1 MSPSPSERRTL
12 GTALGRT
19 VSDSTVLD
27 RTKPCYGTS
36 SAILKLANEFL
47 QSYSL
52 SELLPYRS
60 FDPETQLFLN
70 RASIGF
76 VLETLPLVGCG
87 EEIPRQ
93 LTGLFQ
99 HALPLGSNLQCL
111 LIASPHIEPWLKTWE
126 KARCD
131 LIAHDR
137 SLSKS
142 SLNESSPSER
152 SDVLKELAKER
163 CSDLRAR
170 SAIRTFRLLISYSEP
185 HTTFKSFEDMLA
197 LREQVFTTL
206 KGWGLPVKIW
216 QAEDLLLGLD
226 ELLNPTESS
235 LSERLLGH
243 VEGLWNPHE
252 SLSPQLMN
260 PATRLKLEPSQS
272 IFGEDERVLRLY
284 TTRLLPPLWH
294 LGAMGHLIGDP
305 FEEFLRLQGG
315 FFLSYGVHICNEKTL
330 KTKMLAKCGNVEKQA
345 ASPIAKYV
353 PSLKKEAEEWTYVRG
368 KFEEGQRLVRTRFQ
382 VGLLSHPDQIAREEQ
397 TLFNLYRSQRWE
409 LVLDKYLQL
418 PAFLSC
424 LPMTW
429 GEGASEDSRTF
440 QKTKTTLSHEP
451 SNLMPLQGE
460 WQGTKSPGMMLVGR
474 RGQIFYWSPFDN
486 NEGNYNTCVVG
497 RSGSGKSVFMQE
509 LMTSILG
516 MGGRVFVL
524 DVGRSFEKTVKLL
537 KGTFVEFST
546 HAPLNGLPLNGS
558 PICINPF
565 SSIPSN
571 DSEAASDGLAMLKP
585 ILSLMAAPKEGTTD
599 LEDTYLEQALQ
610 DAWHKKQNTATITD
624 VANFLLKHHDLV
636 AITLGERLYPYTE
649 KGTYGRF
656 FNGPAN
662 IDLSDSL
669 VVVEMEE
676 LKERKDLQSV
686 IVQMVILQ
694 IANSIYMGDRKIPSC
709 LILDEAW
716 DMLRGKQSGVFIE
729 TAARRLRK
737 YYGGL
742 VVGTQSINDFYATPG
757 SQAAFDNSDWMC
769 LLSQK
774 DESIEL
780 LKNSKRLVMDPG
792 MERTLRSLRTEQGK
806 YAEIMIKGP
815 KGFAVGRLFLD
826 EFSKVLYST
835 KAEEFASVQSLVE
848 QGLSLKEAIQMITKA
863 PI

>member
-1 MSPSPSERRTL
+1 MTNSSSESCTLSPTL
-12 GTALGRT
+12 GRAALSRT
-19 VSDSTVLD
+19 EH
-27 RTKPCYGTS
+27 CYGTS
-36 SAILKLANEFL
+36 SATLKLANEFL
-47 QSYSL
+47 QTHSL
-52 SELLPYRS
+52 SALLPYRS

-70 RASIGF
+70 RSSVGF

-87 EEIPRQ
+87 EEVPRQ
-93 LTGLFQ
+93 LTGIFQ

-111 LIASPHIEPWLKTWE
+111 LIASPHIDSWLKTWE
-126 KARCD
+126 GARQN
-131 LIAHDR
+131 LLHH
-137 SLSKS
+137 
-142 SLNESSPSER
+142 ER
-152 SDVLKELAKER
+152 SEILKELAKER
-163 CSDLRAR
+163 CFAFKNRP
-170 SAIRTFRLLISYSEP
+170 AIRTFRLFISYSEP
-185 HTTFKSFEDMLA
+185 HTIFKSFEEILA
-197 LREQVFTTL
+197 LREQLMTTL
-206 KGWGLPVKIW
+206 KGWGLPVKVW
-216 QAEDLLLGLD
+216 KAEDLILGLD
-226 ELLNPTESS
+226 ELLNPTE
-235 LSERLLGH
+235 RLLGSH
-243 VEGLWNPHE
+243 ESLWNPYDT
-252 SLSPQLMN
+252 LSFQLMN
-260 PATRLKLEPSQS
+260 PATRVMVEPPQL

-294 LGAMGHLIGDP
+294 LSAMGHLIGDP

-315 FFLSYGVHICNEKTL
+315 FFLSYSVHICNEKTL

-353 PSLKKEAEEWTYVRG
+353 PSLKKEAEEWAYVRE

-382 VGLLSHPDQIAREEQ
+382 VGLLSSPDQMAREEQ

-424 LPMTW
+424 LPMAW
-429 GEGASEDSRTF
+429 GEGSVEDSKTF

-451 SNLMPLQGE
+451 SNLIPLQGE
-460 WQGTKSPGMMLVGR
+460 WQGTKSPGMMLTGR
-474 RGQIFYWSPFDN
+474 RGQLFYWSPFDN

-509 LMTSILG
+509 LLTSILG

-524 DVGRSFEKTVKLL
+524 DVGRSFEKTAKLL

-546 HAPLNGLPLNGS
+546 HSPLRGS
-558 PICINPF
+558 TLRGAPICINPF
-565 SSIPSN
+565 SSLPS
-571 DSEAASDGLAMLKP
+571 DDAEAASDGLAMLKP

-610 DAWHKKQNTATITD
+610 EAWDEKQNKATITD
-624 VANFLLKHHDLV
+624 VADVLLNLPDRIAV
-636 AITLGERLYPYTE
+636 TLGKRLRPYTE
-649 KGTYGRF
+649 KGSYGRF
-656 FNGPAN
+656 FNGEAN

-694 IANSIYMGDRKIPSC
+694 ITNSIYMGDRKTPSC

-716 DMLRGKQSGVFIE
+716 DMLRGAQSDVFIE

-737 YYGGL
+737 YFGGL
-742 VVGTQSINDFYATPG
+742 VVGTQSVNDFYATPG
-757 SQAAFDNSDWMC
+757 AQAAFDNSDWMC

-780 LKNSKRLVMDPG
+780 LKNSKRLSMDPA
-792 MERTLRSLRTEQGK
+792 MERTLRSLHTEQGK

-835 KAEEFASVQSLVE
+835 KAEEFTGVQNLVN
-848 QGLSLKEAIQMITKA
+848 QGFSLKEAIQMMAKA
-863 PI
+863 PL

>member
-1 MSPSPSERRTL
+1 MQH
-12 GTALGRT
+12 ALVREAHPFG
-19 VSDSTVLD
+19 
-27 RTKPCYGTS
+27 S
-36 SAILKLANEFL
+36 SSVTLKLANEFL
-47 QSYSL
+47 LTHSL
-52 SELLPYRS
+52 SELLSYRS

-70 RASIGF
+70 HSSVGF

-93 LTGLFQ
+93 LTGIFQ

-111 LIASPHIEPWLKTWE
+111 LIASPHIDPWLKKWE
-126 KARCD
+126 KARSD
-131 LIAHDR
+131 LTLNG
-137 SLSKS
+137 SLLSENPFNGS
-142 SLNESSPSER
+142 SLNER
-152 SDVLKELAKER
+152 SDVLRELAKER
-163 CSDLRAR
+163 CIAFKSR
-170 SAIRTFRLLISYSEP
+170 SGMRTFRLLISYSEP
-185 HTTFKSFEDMLA
+185 HKTFKSFEDMLA
-197 LREQVFTTL
+197 LREQLVTTL
-206 KGWGLPVKIW
+206 KGWELPIRIW
-216 QAEDLLLGLD
+216 KAEDLLLGLD
-226 ELLNPTESS
+226 ELLNPTE
-235 LSERLLGH
+235 RLFGSH
-243 VEGLWNPHE
+243 ESLWNPHE
-252 SLSPQLMN
+252 SLSHQLMS
-260 PATRLKLEPSQS
+260 PATRIKIEPSEM
-272 IFGEDERVLRLY
+272 IFGENEAVLRLY

-294 LGAMGHLIGDP
+294 LSSMGHLIGDP

-315 FFLSYGVHICNEKTL
+315 FFLSYGIHICNEKIL

-353 PSLKKEAEEWTYVRG
+353 PSLRKEAEEWTFVRE

-418 PAFLSC
+418 PSLLSC

-429 GEGASEDSRTF
+429 GEGAVEDSRTF

-474 RGQIFYWSPFDN
+474 RGQLFYWSPFDN

-509 LMTSILG
+509 LLTSMLG

-537 KGTFVEFST
+537 NGTYLEFST
-546 HAPLNGLPLNGS
+546 HS

-565 SSIPSN
+565 SSIPSQ
-571 DSEAASDGLAMLKP
+571 DSEAASDALAMLKP
-585 ILSLMAAPKEGTTD
+585 ILSLMAAPKEGTRD
-599 LEDTYLEQALQ
+599 IEDTYLEQALQ
-610 DAWHKKQNTATITD
+610 EAWRNKANNATITD
-624 VANFLLKHHDLV
+624 VANFLLKRPDPIAV
-636 AITLGERLYPYTE
+636 SLGERLYPYTN

-662 IDLSDSL
+662 IDLSDRL
-669 VVVEMEE
+669 VVVELEE

-694 IANSIYMGDRKIPSC
+694 ITNSIYLGDRKTPSC

-716 DMLRGKQSGVFIE
+716 DMLRGAQSGVFIE

-737 YYGGL
+737 YFGGL
-742 VVGTQSINDFYATPG
+742 VVGTQSINDFYANPG
-757 SQAAFDNSDWMC
+757 ALAAFDNSDWMC

-780 LKNSKRLVMDPG
+780 LKNSKRLSMDPA

-835 KAEEFASVQSLVE
+835 KADEFTAVQELVA
-848 QGLSLKEAIQMITKA
+848 QGLSLKEAIQNMIKRA
-863 PI
+863 S

>member
-1 MSPSPSERRTL
+1 MRSPSDNRLLIT
-12 GTALGRT
+12 
-19 VSDSTVLD
+19 DN
-27 RTKPCYGTS
+27 CYGSS
-36 SAILKLANEFL
+36 SATLRLTNEFL
-47 QSYSL
+47 RTHSL
-52 SELLPYRS
+52 SELLSYRS

-70 RASIGF
+70 RISVGF

-87 EEIPRQ
+87 EEIPLQ

-99 HALPLGSNLQCL
+99 HALPMGSNLQCL
-111 LIASPHIEPWLKTWE
+111 LIASPHIDDWLKTWE
-126 KARCD
+126 KARSD
-131 LIAHDR
+131 LI
-137 SLSKS
+137 
-142 SLNESSPSER
+142 LNDR

-163 CSDLRAR
+163 CFSFRKKP
-170 SAIRTFRLLISYSEP
+170 AIRTFRLLISYNEP

-197 LREQVFTTL
+197 LREQLVTTL
-206 KGWGLPVKIW
+206 KGWGLPVKVW

-226 ELLNPTESS
+226 ELLNPTE
-235 LSERLLGH
+235 RLREY

-252 SLSPQLMN
+252 SLSSQLMN
-260 PATRLKLEPSQS
+260 PATRLKVEPSQL
-272 IFGEDERVLRLY
+272 IFGEEERVLRLY

-294 LGAMGHLIGDP
+294 LGAMGNLIGDP

-315 FFLSYGVHICNEKTL
+315 FFLSYGVHVCNEKTL

-353 PSLKKEAEEWTYVRG
+353 PSLKKEAAEWTYVRE

-418 PAFLSC
+418 PSFLSC

-429 GEGASEDSRTF
+429 GEGAVEDSKLF

-474 RGQIFYWSPFDN
+474 RGQLFYWSPFDN

-509 LMTSILG
+509 LMTSMLG

-546 HAPLNGLPLNGS
+546 HS

-565 SSIPSN
+565 SSIPLN

-610 DAWHKKQNTATITD
+610 DAWKKKQNTATITD
-624 VANFLLKHHDLV
+624 VAGFLLKHHDLV
-636 AITLGERLYPYTE
+636 ATTLGERLYPYTE
-649 KGTYGRF
+649 KGSYGRF
-656 FNGPAN
+656 FNGPAS

-669 VVVEMEE
+669 VVLEMEE

-694 IANSIYMGDRKIPSC
+694 IANSIYMGDRKTPSC

-716 DMLRGKQSGVFIE
+716 DMLRGAQSGIFIE

-737 YYGGL
+737 YFGGL
-742 VVGTQSINDFYATPG
+742 IVGTQSINDFYATPG
-757 SQAAFDNSDWMC
+757 AQAAFDNADWMC

-780 LKNSKRLVMDPG
+780 LKNSKRLSMDPA
-792 MERTLRSLRTEQGK
+792 MERTIRSLHTEQGK

-826 EFSKVLYST
+826 EFSQVLYST
-835 KAEEFASVQSLVE
+835 KAEEFSAVQSLVA
-848 QGLSLKEAIQMITKA
+848 QGFSLKESIQMIAKV
-863 PI
+863 PL

>member
-1 MSPSPSERRTL
+1 ME
-12 GTALGRT
+12 
-19 VSDSTVLD
+19 V
-27 RTKPCYGTS
+27 
-36 SAILKLANEFL
+36 
-47 QSYSL
+47 
-52 SELLPYRS
+52 
-60 FDPETQLFLN
+60 
-70 RASIGF
+70 
-76 VLETLPLVGCG
+76 
-87 EEIPRQ
+87 
-93 LTGLFQ
+93 
-99 HALPLGSNLQCL
+99 
-111 LIASPHIEPWLKTWE
+111 
-126 KARCD
+126 
-131 LIAHDR
+131 
-137 SLSKS
+137 
-142 SLNESSPSER
+142 
-152 SDVLKELAKER
+152 
-163 CSDLRAR
+163 
-170 SAIRTFRLLISYSEP
+170 
-185 HTTFKSFEDMLA
+185 
-197 LREQVFTTL
+197 
-206 KGWGLPVKIW
+206 
-216 QAEDLLLGLD
+216 
-226 ELLNPTESS
+226 
-235 LSERLLGH
+235 
-243 VEGLWNPHE
+243 
-252 SLSPQLMN
+252 
-260 PATRLKLEPSQS
+260 
-272 IFGEDERVLRLY
+272 RLY

-294 LGAMGHLIGDP
+294 LSAMGHLIGDP

-353 PSLKKEAEEWTYVRG
+353 PSLKKEAEEWTYVRE

-382 VGLLSHPDQIAREEQ
+382 VGLISHSNQIAREEQ

-409 LVLDKYLQL
+409 LALDKYLQL
-418 PAFLSC
+418 PSFLSC

-429 GEGASEDSRTF
+429 GEGAVDDSRMF

-460 WQGTKSPGMMLVGR
+460 WQGTQSPGMMLVGR
-474 RGQIFYWSPFDN
+474 RGQLFTWSPFDN

-509 LMTSILG
+509 LMTSMLG

-546 HAPLNGLPLNGS
+546 HS

-565 SSIPSN
+565 SSLPSH
-571 DSEAASDGLAMLKP
+571 DSEATSDGLAMLKP

-610 DAWHKKQNTATITD
+610 DAWHKKQKKATITD
-624 VANFLLKHHDLV
+624 VANFLLKCSDKT
-636 AITLGERLYPYTE
+636 AKTLGKRLYPYTE
-649 KGTYGRF
+649 GGTYGRF
-656 FNGPAN
+656 FNGQAN

-669 VVVEMEE
+669 VVIEMEE

-694 IANSIYMGDRKIPSC
+694 IANSIYMGDRKTPSC

-716 DMLRGKQSGVFIE
+716 DMLRGAQSGVFIE

-737 YYGGL
+737 YFGGL

-757 SQAAFDNSDWMC
+757 AQAAFDNADWMC

-780 LKNSKRLVMDPG
+780 LKNSKRLSMDPA
-792 MERTLRSLRTEQGK
+792 MERTLRSLHTEQGK

-815 KGFAVGRLFLD
+815 QGFALGRLFLD

-835 KAEEFASVQSLVE
+835 KADEFTAVQELVS
-848 QGLSLKEAIQMITKA
+848 QGFSLKKSIQMISGV
-863 PI
+863 PL

>member
-1 MSPSPSERRTL
+1 MLNLFSQKFAEERRPF
-12 GTALGRT
+12 G
-19 VSDSTVLD
+19 S
-27 RTKPCYGTS
+27 S
-36 SAILKLANEFL
+36 SATLKLANEFL
-47 QSYSL
+47 FPHSL
-52 SELLPYRS
+52 SEILPYRS

-70 RASIGF
+70 RGSVGF
-76 VLETLPLVGCG
+76 VLETLPLVGCW
-87 EEIPRQ
+87 EEFPRQ
-93 LTGLFQ
+93 LTGIFQ

-111 LIASPHIEPWLKTWE
+111 LIASPHIDPWLNVWE
-126 KARCD
+126 QARYD
-131 LIAHDR
+131 LHF
-137 SLSKS
+137 
-142 SLNESSPSER
+142 NER
-152 SDVLKELAKER
+152 SDVLRELAKER
-163 CSDLRAR
+163 CTAFRNR
-170 SAIRTFRLLISYSEP
+170 PAIRTFRLLVSYSEP
-185 HTTFKSFEDMLA
+185 HTIFKSFENMLA
-197 LREQVFTTL
+197 LREQLVTTM
-206 KGWGLPVKIW
+206 KGWGLPVKVW
-216 QAEDLLLGLD
+216 HAEDLILGLD
-226 ELLNPTESS
+226 ELLNPTE
-235 LSERLLGH
+235 RLLGSYDS
-243 VEGLWNPHE
+243 LWNVHE
-252 SLSPQLMN
+252 SLARQCMSF
-260 PATRLKLEPSQS
+260 ATRIKIAPSQL
-272 IFGEDERVLRLY
+272 IFGEEERVLRLY
-284 TTRLLPPLWH
+284 TTRLLPPFWH

-315 FFLSYGVHICNEKTL
+315 FFLSYGVHICNEKAL

-353 PSLKKEAEEWTYVRG
+353 PSVKKEAEEWTFVRE

-382 VGLLSHPDQIAREEQ
+382 VGLLSPPDQIAREEQ

-418 PAFLSC
+418 PSFLSC

-429 GEGASEDSRTF
+429 GEGAAEDSRIF

-451 SNLMPLQGE
+451 ANLMPLQGE

-509 LMTSILG
+509 LMTSMLG

-546 HAPLNGLPLNGS
+546 HS

-610 DAWHKKQNTATITD
+610 EVWNKKQNMATITD
-624 VANFLLKHHDLV
+624 VANFLLTLEPANRRGNSDSV
-636 AITLGERLYPYTE
+636 ATTLGKRLRPYTE
-649 KGTYGRF
+649 EGSYGRF

-694 IANSIYMGDRKIPSC
+694 ITNSIYMGDRKTPSC

-716 DMLRGKQSGVFIE
+716 DMLRGAQSGVFIE

-737 YYGGL
+737 YFGGL

-757 SQAAFDNSDWMC
+757 AQAAFDNADWMC

-774 DESIEL
+774 DESIEM
-780 LKNSKRLVMDPG
+780 LKNSKRLSMDPA
-792 MERTLRSLRTEQGK
+792 MERTLRSLHTEQGK
-806 YAEIMIKGP
+806 YAEIMIKAP

-826 EFSKVLYST
+826 PFSKILYST
-835 KAEEFASVQSLVE
+835 KANEFAAVQGLVD
-848 QGLSLKEAIQMITKA
+848 QGLSLKEAIQRVSGQ
-863 PI
+863 